1 MCVLF
6 TSHSYCPI
14 SASVALMTVRLRI
27 PLRAS
32 FRMQYFSLSINSLPS
47 LDHLHTTQIGFCNSF
62 THTCNNYRCLL
73 ELPYLIRG
81 KGAVSVE
88 QENWMSSPLM
98 RQALSSRDTN
108 LGGAGGVRRAVR
120 PAAMNNYKNSCEIA
134 VITGN
139 WFEVEEAE
147 EEAEENSSCVRASI
161 ILPCTTTLAS
171 VPALPMKL
179 LAKQVYCPESPA
191 LRLSRMRV
199 HVPEESAKMM

>member
-1 MCVLF
+1 MCFVYLTLVLPNISLCCTDDRQTQDTTPSIVYNAVLF
-6 TSHSYCPI
+6 H
-14 SASVALMTVRLRI
+14 VN
-27 PLRAS
+27 
-32 FRMQYFSLSINSLPS
+32 QLSTLLGPPAYRTDWF
-47 LDHLHTTQIGFCNSF
+47 LQQVYTHVTT
-62 THTCNNYRCLL
+62 TDVWL

-81 KGAVSVE
+81 KGVVSVE

-120 PAAMNNYKNSCEIA
+120 TAAMNNYKNSCEIA

-139 WFEVEEAE
+139 WFELEEAE
-147 EEAEENSSCVRASI
+147 EEVGQNTNCLRASI

-179 LAKQVYCPESPA
+179 
-191 LRLSRMRV
+191 
-199 HVPEESAKMM
+199 